1 MINKRVVVDTNV
13 LISAAL
19 RPQGS
24 PRAVIDSIRS
34 VNGVL
39 IFSDETFSE
48 LQSRFNR
55 PKFDR
60 YVSWDMRRVWLSQ
73 LEAVSEWV
81 SITGVRLGC
90 RDPDDEKL
98 LETALIGDASCLVT
112 GDHDLLTMPREL
124 QRVPILTPSAFLEL
138 LETR

>member
-1 MINKRVVVDTNV
+1 MTIERVVVDTNV

-19 RPQGS
+19 RPKGA
-24 PRAVIDSIRS
+24 PRAVLDSIRS
-34 VNGVL
+34 MNGVL
-39 IFSDETFSE
+39 VFSDETFSE

-60 YVSWDMRRVWLSQ
+60 YVSQDLRRIWLSQ

-90 RDPDDEKL
+90 RDPDDDKV
-98 LETALIGDASCLVT
+98 LETALIGDVSCLVT
-112 GDHDLLTMPREL
+112 GDHDLLTIPQPPRK
-124 QRVPILTPSAFLEL
+124 VSILTPSAFLEL
-138 LETR
+138 LKTR